1 MSETGVTQLRI
12 GVLAIQGAFFE
23 HRAALLKAAKNSIFS
38 KDIDIEVKDIREP
51 DQLLDLDGL
60 ILPGGESTTMS
71 LFLRSSNF
79 EDVLKEWVASKEKP
93 KVVWGTCAG
102 LILLSN
108 GIEAQKEGGQSK
120 IGGIDVTTSRNF
132 FGRQVNSF
140 ETKVNL
146 HNKFLLGHCGTA
158 LNGCSNSDTDA
169 GYHGVFI
176 RAPAVVS
183 VDSPNVEVL
192 ATIDLPQRE
201 EPVVVGVAQD
211 NLIATAFHPELTEDP
226 LWHAYFIRQILER
239 TKKGRKMEIE
249 AIDNCLPS
257 Q

>member
-120 IGGIDVTTSRNF
+120 VNYLLICFSCIRGGGSGGGAGGCTPGCRPFPSRPRVSPPRAFSIANF
-132 FGRQVNSF
+132 
-140 ETKVNL
+140 
-146 HNKFLLGHCGTA
+146 
-158 LNGCSNSDTDA
+158 
-169 GYHGVFI
+169 
-176 RAPAVVS
+176 
-183 VDSPNVEVL
+183 L
-192 ATIDLPQRE
+192 AIQWR
-201 EPVVVGVAQD
+201 
-211 NLIATAFHPELTEDP
+211 I
-226 LWHAYFIRQILER
+226 
-239 TKKGRKMEIE
+239 
-249 AIDNCLPS
+249 
-257 Q
+257 